1 MEDSF
6 FGDEFIEEEVQISP
20 VKQEKTKKKV
30 DTKKVKEIK
39 TVAKKSAPVEEAVV
53 EPLEPKVEIIPE
65 DKEDVEDKK
74 DVKFESAA
82 DNEEIKEPAKVDA
95 TPTIDPWEDDSE
107 ETQKGSSTWK
117 LIAGIL
123 LVLLVASLY
132 TNGFGLADTAT
143 GAELSMSEAEMKVLD
158 YVNTNL
164 LQAPFIAEVSTSEDV
179 GTLYK
184 VTLTVAEQEV
194 ESYITK
200 DGSLFFPQGFDVN
213 DEIVSLEDVNLDVS
227 IDDDAIKGD
236 INAPVTIIEFSDFEC
251 PFCGKYVA
259 ETYPQIV
266 KDYVDT
272 GKVRYVFRDFPLD
285 FHPDAQKA
293 AEAAEC
299 AGEQGMYWEMHDYLF
314 ANQDYLGI
322 SYLKGFAAD
331 LKLDTDKFDECL
343 DSGAMEEEVLADL
356 LEGQSY
362 GVSGTPGFFINGKL
376 ISGAQPYEVFVQ
388 EIEAALAESG
398 EEVEIEVTESKDSE
412 SSDKPAEPVEVEEL
426 IIEVPEEETV
436 VTEVVEVVEELVVVE
451 PVAEEVQVGA
461 DVSVAMDAKKW
472 LFNPEQL
479 KVSVGD
485 KVKMTIVPTGLDFTF
500 AIPGL
505 SVSEEVSGNTVVE
518 FIANKAGTFE
528 FKCASC
534 EDWRGMTGEL
544 IVE

>member
-1 MEDSF
+1 MEQKQLDDMEDSF

-30 DTKKVKEIK
+30 DTKKVKDIK
-39 TVAKKSAPVEEAVV
+39 NVAKKSAPVEDTVV
-53 EPLEPKVEIIPE
+53 EPKVEIIHE
-65 DKEDVEDKK
+65 DKADVK
-74 DVKFESAA
+74 DEKEVKFEYA
-82 DNEEIKEPAKVDA
+82 DKKEEFKESAKVET

-107 ETQKGSSTWK
+107 ETKKGSSTWK

-123 LVLLVASLY
+123 LVLLVASIY

-143 GAELSMSEAEMKVLD
+143 GAELSMSEAEVKVLD

-164 LQAPFIAEVSTSEDV
+164 LQAPFVAEVSASEDV

-184 VTLTVAEQEV
+184 VTLSVAGQEV

-213 DEIVSLEDVNLDVS
+213 DVIVAQGDVKLDVS

-236 INAPVTIIEFSDFEC
+236 VNAPVTIIEFSDFEC
-251 PFCGKYVA
+251 PFCGKYIA

-266 KDYVDT
+266 EDYVNT

-285 FHPDAQKA
+285 FHPEAQKA

-314 ANQDYLGI
+314 ANQDYLGV
-322 SYLKGFAAD
+322 SYLKGFAKD

-343 DSGAMEEEVLADL
+343 DSGSMEEEVLADL
-356 LEGQSY
+356 IEGQSY
-362 GVSGTPGFFINGKL
+362 GISGTPAFFINGKM
-376 ISGAQPYEVFVQ
+376 ISGAQPYEVFAQ
-388 EIEAALAESG
+388 EIEAALSENG
-398 EEVEIEVTESKDSE
+398 EEVEVVVE
-412 SSDKPAEPVEVEEL
+412 EPVEAEEL
-426 IIEVPEEETV
+426 IIEVPEEEIV
-436 VTEVVEVVEELVVVE
+436 VDEVVEVVEVVEEPVVDE
-451 PVAEEVQVGA
+451 PVAEEVQVGS
-461 DVSVAMDAKKW
+461 DVSVVVDAKKW
-472 LFNPEQL
+472 LFNPEEV

-500 AIPGL
+500 AIPSLG
-505 SVSEEVSGNTVVE
+505 VSKEVSGNTVVE